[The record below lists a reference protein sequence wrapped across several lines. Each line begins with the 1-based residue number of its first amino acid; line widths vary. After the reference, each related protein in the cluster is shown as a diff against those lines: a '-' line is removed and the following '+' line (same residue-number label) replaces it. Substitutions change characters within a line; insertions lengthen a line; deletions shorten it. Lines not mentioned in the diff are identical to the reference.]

1 MCPVTSVTELEK
13 RDLAY
18 LHEGMFDDSMQ
29 FDFLGG
35 RVSTYL
41 RKHYSKTLMAAGSF
55 SAETG
60 AKAIEHSEFDLL
72 AIGRPFIANP
82 DYITRAK
89 KGEALKVYQDSM
101 LTELY

>member
-1 MCPVTSVTELEK
+1 MCPVTCVLLLVCPVTS
-13 RDLAY
+13 
-18 LHEGMFDDSMQ
+18 EGMFDDSMH